1 MWIEA
6 IVMPREDDSE
16 PYRPAPKVDRR
27 AVYQQGCAES
37 HRFRDAVL
45 HYLKTQ
51 RLMNAVKW
59 VSEPGSLPMVTLHC
73 HEGVLERLRQAPQFA
88 AGRSLGVELHS

>member
-6 IVMPREDDSE
+6 IVMPREDE
-16 PYRPAPKVDRR
+16 ARPARSAPRR
-27 AVYQQGCAES
+27 NRRTVHLEGCQES
-37 HRFRDAVL
+37 QRFRTAVL
-45 HYLKTQ
+45 HYLKAQ
-51 RLMNAVKW
+51 RLMNSVKW